1 MKFFLLLLVV
11 GGTVAGDLL
20 KAAGM
25 RRLGLIDDFRP
36 RSLAR
41 EARRVGGSAVIWL
54 SLVGYAL
61 SFFAFMALL
70 SIADVSFA
78 VPATAAGYVVEML
91 LARTV
96 LGEAISRRRWAGALL
111 VTCGVMLVST

>member
-25 RRLGLIDDFRP
+25 RRLGPIDDFGP

-41 EARRVGGSAVIWL
+41 EAGRVGGSAVIWL
-54 SLVGYAL
+54 SLVGYTL

-78 VPATAAGYVVEML
+78 VPATAAGYVVETL
-91 LARTV
+91 LAKTV
-96 LGEAISRRRWAGALL
+96 LGETISPRRWAGALL

>member
-1 MKFFLLLLVV
+1 MRFFLLFFVV

-25 RRLGLIDDFRP
+25 RRAGPIDDFRP
-36 RSLAR
+36 RSLAAD
-41 EARRVGGSAVIWL
+41 ARRIGGSPLICL
-54 SLVGYAL
+54 CLLGYTL

-78 VPATAAGYVVEML
+78 VPATAAAYVVETL
-91 LARTV
+91 LAKTL
-96 LGEAISRRRWAGALL
+96 LGETISTRRWASALL
-111 VTCGVMLVST
+111 VTCGVVLVST

>member
-11 GGTVAGDLL
+11 VGTVAGDLL

-25 RRLGLIDDFRP
+25 RRAGPIDDFHP
-36 RSLAR
+36 RSLVR
-41 EARRVGGSAVIWL
+41 DARRIGGSPVIWL
-54 SLVGYAL
+54 SLLGYTL

-78 VPATAAGYVVEML
+78 VPATAAGYVVETL
-91 LARTV
+91 LAKSILRET
-96 LGEAISRRRWAGALL
+96 ISPRRWVGALL
-111 VTCGVMLVST
+111 VTFGVMLVSY